1 MKLLTQQLLTPEQ
14 QSALSQAES
23 ESRANANKTEMGKVV
38 ANYINEVVK
47 PTYLDLAEKSDIL
60 YKACQNLY
68 QKRKAGTLTQNDID
82 AACEAFKGARRDWEQ
97 SESFLYGAAS
107 DNEIDPHIDSCHST
121 MIS

>member
-1 MKLLTQQLLTPEQ
+1 
-14 QSALSQAES
+14 
-23 ESRANANKTEMGKVV
+23 MGKVV

-82 AACEAFKGARRDWEQ
+82 AACEAFKAARKDWEQ

-107 DNEIDPHIDSCHST
+107 DNEIDPHNRL
-121 MIS
+121 MAARP